1 MSRLS
6 FLFLFSLSQ
15 ILLLSCGPS
24 GRSGEAVTQNDNT
37 DSSDNSDVAVSE
49 FSVNYTCEYFGFST
63 STSNSSCV
71 SGTSVV
77 ALSSLEN
84 STSEWKSAMGYMQI
98 AEGNTYLSEFGKTHN
113 GSGIKIALVGSGV
126 NQVNSKLNLSADS
139 INYGYLNTS
148 SDIYSEIITPTSGA
162 NAKSHWHNDTYNA
175 EGELITISY
184 NDYKLS
190 NDICDATN
198 ISACEGELYSS
209 YNYMKS
215 YDDGG
220 IDQVIDKDIL
230 TFGYNDVVNGTN
242 LASIMVKNEAGDMM
256 GAASG
261 AELVS
266 VKTQFTYRKD
276 IYSAEYDQDN
286 STITE
291 DTIDSGTFIME
302 DNTGEVLY
310 NAVLYA
316 SEKSDVILFN
326 NNEFEGGTEHK
337 YYTKIGDNLTPG
349 TRSSWA
355 RTYDDSNT
363 HFNNVKSILNDENKI
378 FVTPVG
384 NELMSQIIMAD
395 TASGGREY
403 STFFAVA
410 DVNVSGYNLS
420 NEEDDYG
427 QKTVTV
433 ITLDESS
440 TFKNDYDCTGFA
452 DHKCL
457 IAPNTSFAY
466 DSSGNYEAMSVDQY
480 SGSAYVAAIIAKIKS
495 AYGATLTDQDI
506 VNKIFATT
514 VKPADITGC
523 NKESGNCGAGM
534 VNFYEL
540 VKNANNDSPTTSING
555 VAYDLADS
563 TISLS
568 GVFGDGFSSNA
579 LALLD
584 KAVFFDDYN
593 FTYNADLVSKVS
605 NDIDFSL
612 SVDSLISKSE
622 YSVKSENVSLQN
634 LSYNVTTTEK
644 NEVHKQHLVTD
655 NYAKENNV
663 SIDNFTFNNKFND
676 VLDVSLSLSKVYN
689 AKITTE
695 NSNISKTK
703 GYTSFNEH
711 DSDILSTSLQLTKDL
726 TFDNVVLSS
735 DDTTSNITNFTLNK
749 FDNILALSFGYLK
762 ESNSILGANT
772 SGAFGDNTHTETKYI
787 NFQALR
793 NIADYELYA
802 SMSIGNSKVDS
813 KNSMLSNF
821 SDLETRELQFSL
833 SKNLNKGKL
842 GFSYVEPL
850 RVSSGQATLTVPTS
864 RDISGNIYYDSE
876 VISFATNGKERN
888 YELFLNYDLAEN
900 SRLKFNLV
908 HAKDYGHVKG
918 NNNNLIALTF
928 NKLF

>member
-63 STSNSSCV
+63 STTNSSCV

-220 IDQVIDKDIL
+220 IDKLVDKDIL

-242 LASIMVKNEAGDMM
+242 LASIMVKDEAGDMM

-266 VKTQFTYRKD
+266 VKTQFTYRKN
-276 IYSAEYDQDN
+276 IYSAEYDQAN

-291 DTIDSGTFIME
+291 NTIDSDTFIME

-384 NELMSQIIMAD
+384 NELLSQIIMAD

-420 NEEDDYG
+420 DAEDDYG
-427 QKTVTV
+427 QKTVTN
-433 ITLDESS
+433 ITLNSS
-440 TFKNDYDCTGFA
+440 DIFKNNYDCTGFA
-452 DHKCL
+452 NDKCL

-466 DSSGNYEAMSVDQY
+466 DSSGNYTAMSDDQY

-495 AYGATLTDQDI
+495 AYGTTLTDQDI

-523 NKESGNCGAGM
+523 DTGSGNCGAGM

-579 LALLD
+579 MALLD